1 MKLYTIMIAGA
12 ALAFSLL
19 SSPVGAKVT
28 TEGGDAATAWHTYQ
42 QEQTDRLPSMQFP
55 HQACFEKAAKSN
67 QLPLTLLLAV
77 ARGESDFNPRARS
90 DANAWGLMQIRW
102 PQTAKHLGIE
112 RLTDLLDPCTNVDA
126 GARYL
131 RQLLDR
137 FDQDLHVALAAYNF
151 GPTAIARNLGNIPD
165 KAEWY
170 SGYIYRHLGYVMGDE
185 VAVAETGTETVR
197 HYDQEGKLRLIDF
210 NKPYRA
216 EALVKVIESRHAALR
231 VDWFDRGLG
240 YYQVVLLYQD
250 SKELKQGKR
259 LLKAMGI
266 PAG

>member
-1 MKLYTIMIAGA
+1 MIMHTPIIAGA
-12 ALAFSLL
+12 ALLLSLL
-19 SSPVGAKVT
+19 WMPAEAKVT
-28 TEGGDAATAWHTYQ
+28 AAAGDTATAWHTYQ
-42 QEQTDRLPSMQFP
+42 QEQTDRLPSMKFP
-55 HQACFEKAAKSN
+55 HQACFEEAASSISW
-67 QLPLTLLLAV
+67 PLTLLLAV

-151 GPTAIARNLGNIPD
+151 GPTAIARNRDNIPE
-165 KAEWY
+165 KAVWY
-170 SGYIYRHLGYVMGDE
+170 SSYIYRHLGYVMGDE
-185 VAVAETGTETVR
+185 VAIAEPAR

-216 EALVKVIESRHAALR
+216 EALVKTIEDHNPTIR

-240 YYQVVLLYQD
+240 YYRVVLLYQD
-250 SKELKQGKR
+250 SKELKRGQR
-259 LLKAMGI
+259 MLKAMGI
-266 PAG
+266 PTG